1 MVRQD
6 ALAGQIGIR
15 QLSVV
20 DKHLH
25 EHLAKHG
32 RPVRI
37 VAQLHIQDGNIIMQ
51 DLVELRRDAA
61 GRDTRLGGNRVFHQA
76 HVETDTGIVDEQLIG
91 PADTGQAPVFIDS
104 HKIVGIEIIFPVD
117 LLQFKDDVAVQPPA
131 AHSDNITYDKES
143 LINTARKN
151 DWLKPEGT
159 PLYCLGNLLA
169 YSGFF
174 VSRRYD
180 STLED
185 IRRALEKDNDVVI
198 GVDREKLYA
207 EEIDLEDLTNH
218 AVVVTKID
226 NDAITIFDPYEDPY
240 VKRVPIP
247 DFLNAW
253 KESHN
258 YMIQVF
264 QSADEYEPHPI
275 NVDSIPLDEDL
286 EELIEAIA
294 ENAHDIWAEKM
305 MKDGW
310 TYGKERDELKK
321 QDPCILPYTALPDDE
336 KEYDRLMA
344 YNTIKLVKKLGFGNT
359 IHD

>member
-1 MVRQD
+1 MANKD
-6 ALAGQIGIR
+6 LISDELLAAY
-15 QLSVV
+15 L
-20 DKHLH
+20 
-25 EHLAKHG
+25 
-32 RPVRI
+32 
-37 VAQLHIQDGNIIMQ
+37 DGNTSEEETKQVLRALKKDKQLQEVLNVALQAEDVIGFAASPSEEESIIPLQSEVLPMLQ
-51 DLVELRRDAA
+51 MAA
-61 GRDTRLGGNRVFHQA
+61 LSGENVCAVLC
-76 HVETDTGIVDEQLIG
+76 EI
-91 PADTGQAPVFIDS
+91 FI
-104 HKIVGIEIIFPVD
+104 
-117 LLQFKDDVAVQPPA
+117 LQR
-131 AHSDNITYDKES
+131 HHITYDKEN
-143 LINTARKN
+143 LINTARKK

-169 YSGFF
+169 YSGMF

-185 IRRALEKDNDVVI
+185 IRKALAEDNDVVI

-207 EEIDLEDLTNH
+207 EEVDLEDLTNH
-218 AVVVTKID
+218 AVVVTRID
-226 NDAITIFDPYEDPY
+226 DDAITIFDPYEDPY
-240 VKRVPIP
+240 VKKVPVS

-264 QSADEYEPHPI
+264 QSAEEYEPHPI

-310 TYGKERDELKK
+310 TYGNERDELKK

-344 YNTIKLVKKLGFGNT
+344 YNTIKLVKKLGYGNT
-359 IHD
+359 RRD